1 MLTKEW
7 TPLEPGV
14 IDHKMY
20 VRGIG
25 NVLEQTQKGGNERN
39 ELIAVTRS

>member
-1 MLTKEW
+1 VLTQEW

-14 IDHKMY
+14 IDHKLY

-25 NVLEQTQKGGNERN
+25 VVLEQAQRGGNERN
-39 ELIAVTRS
+39 ELISFSRS

>member
-1 MLTKEW
+1 
-7 TPLEPGV
+7 
-14 IDHKMY
+14 